1 MEIHHRL
8 RATDVSPYAQA
19 TALASRMGIYERRV
33 SLLLF
38 VHARCGAIHRGY
50 RLGIR
55 FLLGRHLASVFVSGW
70 SLMFAVCTSLI
81 TSMGISSSLK
91 CSSGTTKMFIATE
104 WITLPPNPFYCI
116 YEITYQL

>member
-70 SLMFAVCTSLI
+70 SAGVV
-81 TSMGISSSLK
+81 GSSSHVCRVYFSYHKHGYLIKLK
-91 CSSGTTKMFIATE
+91 V
-104 WITLPPNPFYCI
+104 
-116 YEITYQL
+116 